1 MSEKKIVKRDYF
13 EDLKDYV
20 ASTNFSTEKIS
31 NAEFIKFI
39 DHELELLNRKRTGKS
54 AKDVENAAIAE
65 KIRNG
70 IMEVVTA
77 NRKPLSIDDMQALNT
92 ELDGFSNQKM
102 THQLTALKKE
112 GLINRKEIRRKAH
125 YFIANLTEEEI
136 EKAEG
141 AN

>member
-102 THQLTALKKE
+102 AHQLTALKKE